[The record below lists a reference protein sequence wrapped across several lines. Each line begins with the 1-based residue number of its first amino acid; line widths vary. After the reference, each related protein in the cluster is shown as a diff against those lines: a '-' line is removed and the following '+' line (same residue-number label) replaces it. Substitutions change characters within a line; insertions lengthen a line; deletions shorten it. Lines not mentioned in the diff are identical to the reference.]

1 MLHFYIHDVFPLKK
15 IILPSL
21 LMTALAAN
29 SETTFTINGINYR
42 DCSEPLAAKHNIVEV
57 MRGSE
62 IPDSVLTIPHQVRS
76 PEGTLYTVARISIQS
91 FAGRKDIKKV
101 NLPKEGLINLWQGAF
116 DGCSNLEEI
125 DLTHVYRMYAQT
137 FRGCTSLKKVIMPK
151 SMTHLDTEVFSGCHN
166 LSEIDLSEIR
176 ELEPYAL
183 YRCTLTRCVPPHE
196 LTRIGNYAL
205 SLTRGIRS
213 ITYTGDLSHIYPYA
227 LYGSNVE
234 SVTLRCGNPVEIPD
248 FAFRS
253 CKQLTSVSVEGAGVK
268 SIGKGAFMD
277 CELLKPFTLDGVI
290 TIGDFAFSGCRVW
303 DTLELPKSLTSIGEQ
318 AFYNAAFTHVE
329 FPEWVK
335 ESNIGAGA
343 FQSAKLVSVKW
354 PATWSDLTR
363 HRNMF
368 ANSTATLEEVV
379 LPGRCTTIP
388 DELFYHC
395 TRLRTVTGNKYIT
408 KIGKYAF
415 FNCAALES
423 FNHTSMIEEI
433 GDGAFSGCKAI
444 KKLDLHK
451 VKSIPY
457 GAFNGCESLET
468 IYGDYGMGVITYVGE
483 RAFKG
488 SGIIDMVFGDNTVID
503 NEAFMDCKRLTGLG
517 IIYDLITHRETMD
530 DYLFFPSTI
539 KSIGVDAFR
548 NCTSLKGIYI
558 QGDADGSTPLVLKVN
573 QKYNYR
579 SPFAGCSIENVV
591 LEREVTLDTSDSPW
605 SPLNFI
611 CPETKF
617 LRLAN
622 HSISMSRYTLPLSC
636 LPVDSKGVLG
646 LSKLEKLHIC
656 NKIDCLPSLAQSP
669 RLREIVIRGDNYE
682 PPTATAFHP
691 DTYTFGKLD
700 ITDTGD
706 EKAYRTTDP
715 WSNFYKSPSS
725 INETMDAVSDDD
737 SQVEYYDIYGNRLD
751 APHHGMMII
760 RKNGKSSKVFVE

>member
-1 MLHFYIHDVFPLKK
+1 MLHFHFNDIFFLRRIFTLGLALIALVQTTSASFIVDGIEYID
-15 IILPSL
+15 I
-21 LMTALAAN
+21 T
-29 SETTFTINGINYR
+29 
-42 DCSEPLAAKHNIVEV
+42 EPHTGQHNILGV
-57 MRGSE
+57 RGGE
-62 IPDSVLTIPHQVRS
+62 APDSILTIPYKVTAPDGQ
-76 PEGTLYTVARISIQS
+76 TYTVSEIGQS
-91 FAGRKDIKKV
+91 AFLGRKDIKRV
-101 NLPKEGLINLWQGAF
+101 NLPKEGYLRICAQAF
-116 DGCSNLEEI
+116 AGCRSLEEV
-125 DLTHVYRMYAQT
+125 DLSHVQSIYGRAFENCKSLRKVIWPKNLQFINDGVFQY
-137 FRGCTSLKKVIMPK
+137 CTSLR
-151 SMTHLDTEVFSGCHN
+151 D
-166 LSEIDLSEIR
+166 IDLSGVKQLNNSALYECPLNDCIPPV
-176 ELEPYAL
+176 ELE
-183 YRCTLTRCVPPHE
+183 
-196 LTRIGNYAL
+196 RIESYAL
-205 SLTRGIRS
+205 STTKGIKHVV
-213 ITYTGDLSHIYPYA
+213 YTGDDTALGTYALSH
-227 LYGSNVE
+227 SMVE
-234 SVTLRCGNPVEIPD
+234 SVILRGKKVLAIPRGIFWGCG
-248 FAFRS
+248 
-253 CKQLTSVSVEGAGVK
+253 KLKSVTIEGAGVK
-268 SIGKGAFMD
+268 NIGDYAFVDCGGLLPFALDGITSIGASS
-277 CELLKPFTLDGVI
+277 
-290 TIGDFAFSGCRVW
+290 FSGCKSW
-303 DTLELPKSLTSIGEQ
+303 DTLNLPKTLTSIGEQ
-318 AFYNAAFTHVE
+318 AFYSTGITHVE
-329 FPEWVK
+329 FPNWIK
-335 ESNIGAGA
+335 ETNIGANA
-343 FQSAKLVSVKW
+343 FASGKLVSVKW
-354 PATWSDLTR
+354 PATWSDLQR
-363 HRNMF
+363 HSLMF
-368 ANSTATLEEVV
+368 STSSGTLEEVD
-379 LPGRCTTIP
+379 LPGKCTSIP

-395 TRLRTVTGNKYIT
+395 TRLRTVIGNKYIT

-415 FNCAALES
+415 LNCAALES

-483 RAFKG
+483 RAFKR
-488 SGIIDMVFGDNTVID
+488 SGIIDIVFGDNAVID

-530 DYLFFPSTI
+530 DYLFFPSTV

-579 SPFAGCSIENVV
+579 SPFAGCPIENVL

-622 HSISMSRYTLPLSC
+622 RSISMSQYTLPLSC

-656 NKIDCLPSLAQSP
+656 NKIDRLPSLVQSP
-669 RLREIVIRGDNYE
+669 QLREIVIRGDNYE

>member
-234 SVTLRCGNPVEIPD
+234 SVTLRCGNPVEILD

-253 CKQLTSVSVEGAGVK
+253 CKQLTSVSVEGAGIK
-268 SIGKGAFMD
+268 SIAKGAFMD
-277 CELLKPFTLDGVI
+277 CELLKPFPLDGV
-290 TIGDFAFSGCRVW
+290 TAIGDFAFSGCRAW
-303 DTLELPKSLTSIGEQ
+303 DTLDLPKSLTSIGEQ
-318 AFYNAAFTHVE
+318 AFYNAAFTHVD

-335 ESNIGAGA
+335 ESDIGAGA

-368 ANSTATLEEVV
+368 VNSTATLEEVV

-388 DELFYHC
+388 DYTFEGC
-395 TRLRTVTGNKYIT
+395 SKLRTVSGGKDIT
-408 KIGKYAF
+408 SIGKYAF
-415 FNCAALES
+415 RNCTSLES
-423 FNHTSMIEEI
+423 VTQESPITEI
-433 GDGAFSGCKAI
+433 GVGAFYNCQSLKDVNFLYPYLKIIRANAFTNCRS
-444 KKLDLHK
+444 LDWIGYSEL
-451 VKSIPY
+451 SEI
-457 GAFNGCESLET
+457 GS
-468 IYGDYGMGVITYVGE
+468 
-483 RAFKG
+483 RAFMG
-488 SGIIDMVFGDNTVID
+488 SGISDIVLGDDAVIGS
-503 NEAFMDCKRLTGLG
+503 EAFMDCKQLTGLC
-517 IIYDLITHRETMD
+517 YDYDMVTRKEYDEPCLYI
-530 DYLFFPSTI
+530 PASA
-539 KSIGVDAFR
+539 KSIGIDAFR
-548 NCTSLKGIYI
+548 NCTSLKGII
-558 QGDADGSTPLVLKVN
+558 FAGNADAEPLVLMQNPKA
-573 QKYNYR
+573 NYR
-579 SPFAGCSIENVV
+579 SPFVGCPVERVVIERDIVSN
-591 LEREVTLDTSDSPW
+591 LSNSPV

-611 CPETKF
+611 CLETKL
-617 LRLAN
+617 LRLGHYDWIN
-622 HSISMSRYTLPLSC
+622 GYMLTLTSLPIYKDIMSLP
-636 LPVDSKGVLG
+636 
-646 LSKLEKLHIC
+646 KLKKLHIAGQI
-656 NKIDCLPSLAQSP
+656 NRLPSLEESP
-669 RLREIVIRGDNYE
+669 LLREVALRGDIPS
-682 PPTATAFHP
+682 PPIALGFHP
-691 DTYTFGKLD
+691 DTYCFGTLD
-700 ITDTGD
+700 VEGIGD
-706 EKAYRTTDP
+706 SDYRTTEP
-715 WSNFYKSPSS
+715 WSNFYKASAIDNIQNDKLNTNADTPK
-725 INETMDAVSDDD
+725 
-737 SQVEYYDIYGNRLD
+737 EYYDIYGNKLN

-760 RKNGKSSKVFVE
+760 RKNGKGSKVFVE